1 VQAIGDG
8 PEREA
13 RSRGGGLMAA
23 QRERPPTGAVHDA
36 GGTSA
41 IGAGSGAEGRGVGG
55 GSVRGGDDRKRGPGR
70 DQPQGA
76 VAVQGPQGHSRRGK
90 FLFFVIFLM
99 MNGDV

>member
-1 VQAIGDG
+1 MRSMM
-8 PEREA
+8 REA
-13 RSRGGGLMAA
+13 LRPSARARARRGG
-23 QRERPPTGAVHDA
+23 VW
-36 GGTSA
+36 
-41 IGAGSGAEGRGVGG
+41 GG

>member
-13 RSRGGGLMAA
+13 RSRGGGSMAA

-41 IGAGSGAEGRGVGG
+41 IGAGSGAEGRGGG
-55 GSVRGGDDRKRGPGR
+55 GARSAAVTTANAG
-70 DQPQGA
+70 QGA
-76 VAVQGPQGHSRRGK
+76 TSPRGQWQCK
-90 FLFFVIFLM
+90 APRGTVVEASFYFL
-99 MNGDV
+99 